1 MKKKTKSILLII
13 LTFFL
18 GAGAMYLLVNY
29 SPKSV
34 QTIVNKSEKEVTVT
48 DTGIADAVEKLYD
61 AVVVVGSYKDG
72 ILSSSGTGFVYD
84 EDDKYAYIL
93 TNSHVIDS
101 ATSIK
106 IKFTNDNVED
116 VELVGNDS
124 YSDIAVLKIDKEK
137 VIKIAEIGTNEN
149 LRVGDTVFAI
159 GAPLDNE
166 YSWTVTRGI
175 LSGKDRLVDVS
186 TSNTS
191 SADWVMSV
199 LQTDAA
205 INSGNSGGPLANS
218 NGEVIGITNMKLVSD
233 GVEGMGFAIPIEDA
247 VNYAEQLRNGGKIER
262 PFLGISMLDSTDTY
276 NLARYRISLDANIEG
291 AVVIETQKNSPAADA
306 KLQMG
311 DVITKIEDYEITSV
325 ARLKYYLYKY
335 APGDKVK
342 ITYIRNGKTETVS
355 IKLDKS
361 E

>member
-1 MKKKTKSILLII
+1 
-13 LTFFL
+13 
-18 GAGAMYLLVNY
+18 MYLLVNY